1 MSFYAVVI
9 CCSSRRVVCC
19 AEVKYHIV
27 KITTYIPRGLSVFF
41 YTPLWSV
48 AHRIFQSPSGFLCCV
63 LARHPQ
69 DWLSL
74 MVFPERSG
82 GTIIQQ
88 CSMLCGADV
97 FWLCDHA
104 ISGCYHPP
112 VSHDSSS
119 LQDFWDFS
127 IWALTL
133 PISEADGIFMQLKFS
148 MTVADIRSLESGVQH
163 TSLSPY

>member
-1 MSFYAVVI
+1 MSFYAVII
-9 CCSSRRVVCC
+9 CCSSRRVACY

-27 KITTYIPRGLSVFF
+27 KIPTYIPRGLSVFF

-48 AHRIFQSPSGFLCCV
+48 AHRIFQSPSGSLCCV

-88 CSMLCGADV
+88 CSMLCGTDV
-97 FWLCDHA
+97 FWKYFDFVIMLFLAVITLLCHMTVFPCR
-104 ISGCYHPP
+104 ISGIF
-112 VSHDSSS
+112 
-119 LQDFWDFS
+119 L
-127 IWALTL
+127 
-133 PISEADGIFMQLKFS
+133 SELWHYLSQRQMGFL
-148 MTVADIRSLESGVQH
+148 RSL
-163 TSLSPY
+163 SLAWQSQISDP